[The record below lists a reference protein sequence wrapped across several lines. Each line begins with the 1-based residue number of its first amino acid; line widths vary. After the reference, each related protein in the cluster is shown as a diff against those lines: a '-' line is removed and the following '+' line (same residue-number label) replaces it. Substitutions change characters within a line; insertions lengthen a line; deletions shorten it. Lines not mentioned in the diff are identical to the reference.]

1 MVTPNEELLQYGMDR
16 ETRFE
21 KYPKKRNIFLYTFR
35 CVCSNIF
42 RLPTYKLYQQTRA
55 FVSCKMFRR
64 IRKFKYTATLE
75 NI

>member
-1 MVTPNEELLQYGMDR
+1 MVILNEELLQYGMDR
-16 ETRFE
+16 KTRFE

-35 CVCSNIF
+35 CVSSNIF
-42 RLPTYKLYQQTRA
+42 RLPTYKLYQQSRA

-64 IRKFKYTATLE
+64 IRKFENIVTLE